1 MVKDSTN
8 ELTKN
13 HTLYNLAN
21 YSVEFDYRPKRRG
34 GGTSLYI
41 HSCLQYKSRDDLK
54 LYGDNSGDVNSV
66 FIRISKQSSKTKCN
80 IIVGCIYRPP
90 SFSLDIFNERLSILL
105 NHIDSEHKYAYITG
119 DFNCNTLP
127 GCDSSISTDA
137 FKNILFSSHFYP
149 LINNVTRVTR
159 HSASLLDNIYCN
171 IPYIQTNTTPG
182 ILYCSISDHYGIFCV
197 TDIPCTNNELKTFTR
212 RDISLRKISKFNRCL
227 KVSH

>member
-1 MVKDSTN
+1 MWGLSATFFYLWGGGGILLLFSPWGGGIDFKVIGLSETW
-8 ELTKN
+8 LTKN

-21 YSVEFDYRPKRRG
+21 YSVEFDYRPKRQG

-41 HSCLQYKSRDDLK
+41 HSCLQYKSRDDLI

-66 FIRISKQSSKTKCN
+66 FIEINKQSSKTKCN

-105 NHIDSEHKYAYITG
+105 NQIDSEHKYAYITG

-149 LINNVTRVTR
+149 LINNVTRVTQGWGQVQLTKY
-159 HSASLLDNIYCN
+159 SSTPSTPNIYQVQVLVK
-171 IPYIQTNTTPG
+171 Y
-182 ILYCSISDHYGIFCV
+182 SF
-197 TDIPCTNNELKTFTR
+197 F
-212 RDISLRKISKFNRCL
+212 
-227 KVSH
+227 